1 MLRMHQMLS
10 GTHDFLV
17 DKLGPDADLSTFER
31 RGRPAKRRLVAV
43 WSWSVAWS
51 WTMPQAA
58 AGNMWHAV

>member
-17 DKLGPDADLSTFER
+17 DKLGPDADLSTC